1 MSLHDSKL
9 QLNALLLED
18 VFESS
23 RSLGARVRWHYS
35 MQLLQCAHTLRL
47 APNTSRTLHL
57 APCASHFAPA
67 TLHTLHLAPRA
78 SHVAPRRCVYRL
90 INSHDLL
97 GIPSRFF
104 SDVGG
109 GVRQLYYEPRNGLVR
124 AVDARSPAAFARGLA
139 GGARGLAGGVLGGTA
154 AGAAGLVSAVTSAA
168 SHAAGALSFD
178 KDYTYRRQVLMQQQ
192 AASTTSGV
200 RQGLQAVSLGL
211 RAAASGVIHEPVRG
225 AIDGGTKGF
234 IKGVGRGLVGV
245 VAKPTSGL
253 AALVAKATEGLASDA
268 KRVTVRGKEAKGSHE
283 LRVRQ
288 PRELGPVLLPY
299 PGAPSLKF

>member
-1 MSLHDSKL
+1 MHLAPKHLTPPCTSHRTPRT
-9 QLNALLLED
+9 
-18 VFESS
+18 V
-23 RSLGARVRWHYS
+23 H
-35 MQLLQCAHTLRL
+35 QCTLRL
-47 APNTSRTLHL
+47 APR
-57 APCASHFAPA
+57 APD
-67 TLHTLHLAPRA
+67 TLHTLHLAPRV
-78 SHVAPRRCVYRL
+78 SHPATRRCVYRL

-154 AGAAGLVSAVTSAA
+154 AGAAGLVSAVTSTV

-192 AASTTSGV
+192 AGSTTSGV
-200 RQGLQAVSLGL
+200 KQGLQAVSLGL
-211 RAAASGVIHEPVRG
+211 RAGASGFINEPVRG

-253 AALVAKATEGLASDA
+253 AALVSKTTEGLASDA
-268 KRVTVRGKEAKGSHE
+268 KRVTVRGKEAKGGHE

-299 PGAPSLKF
+299 PGAPSLTFTPLANTPPSATEAEPREGDNDQGPN

>member
-1 MSLHDSKL
+1 M
-9 QLNALLLED
+9 
-18 VFESS
+18 
-23 RSLGARVRWHYS
+23 
-35 MQLLQCAHTLRL
+35 RL
-47 APNTSRTLHL
+47 APR
-57 APCASHFAPA
+57 APD
-67 TLHTLHLAPRA
+67 TLHTLHLAPRI
-78 SHVAPRRCVYRL
+78 SHPATRRCVYRL

-154 AGAAGLVSAVTSAA
+154 AGAAGLVSAVTSTV

-192 AASTTSGV
+192 AGSTTSGV
-200 RQGLQAVSLGL
+200 KQGLQAVSLGL
-211 RAAASGVIHEPVRG
+211 RAGASGFINEPVRG

-253 AALVAKATEGLASDA
+253 AALVSKTTEGLASDA
-268 KRVTVRGKEAKGSHE
+268 KRVTVRGKEAKGGHE

-299 PGAPSLKF
+299 PGAPSLTFTPLANSNTPPSATEAEPREGDNNQGPS

>member
-18 VFESS
+18 IFESS

-35 MQLLQCAHTLRL
+35 MQLLQCAPPADHLTAYYYILYIL
-47 APNTSRTLHL
+47 HIISCILHL
-57 APCASHFAPA
+57 TPESH
-67 TLHTLHLAPRA
+67 
-78 SHVAPRRCVYRL
+78 RCVYRL

-154 AGAAGLVSAVTSAA
+154 AGAAGLVGAVTSTV

-178 KDYTYRRQVLMQQQ
+178 KEYTYRRQVLMQQQ
-192 AASTTSGV
+192 AVSTTSGV

-211 RAAASGVIHEPVRG
+211 RAAASGVIQEPVRG

-253 AALVAKATEGLASDA
+253 AALVAKTTEGLASDA

-288 PRELGPVLLPY
+288 PRELGSVLLPY